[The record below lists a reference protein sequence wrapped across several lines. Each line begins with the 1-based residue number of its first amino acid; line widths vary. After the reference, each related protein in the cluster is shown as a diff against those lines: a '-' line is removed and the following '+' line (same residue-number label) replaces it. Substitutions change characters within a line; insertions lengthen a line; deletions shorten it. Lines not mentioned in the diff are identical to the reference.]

1 MPQGLQ
7 VFDANGNI
15 LLDTSSRVFK
25 GVLVQTVTETGS
37 PTVSFSSQDPTS
49 TVLVEALSNGE
60 GSPVPTI
67 TPITGGATIAWGA
80 DARGSG
86 FTREILVM
94 EF

>member
-7 VFDANGNI
+7 VYDASGNI

-25 GVLVQTVTETGS
+25 GVVVQSVTETGS
-37 PTVSFSSQDPTS
+37 PTVSFSGTDSTS
-49 TVLVEALSNGE
+49 TVLVEALSNGD

-67 TPITGGATIAWGA
+67 NSITGGVEIVWGA

>member
-1 MPQGLQ
+1 MSQGLQ
-7 VFDANGNI
+7 VWDANGNI
-15 LLDTSSRVFK
+15 MLDTSNRVFK
-25 GVLVQTVTETGS
+25 GVIIQSVVETGS
-37 PTVSFSSQDPTS
+37 PTVSFSGTDSTS
-49 TVLVEALSNGE
+49 TVLIEALSNGD

-86 FTREILVM
+86 FTRDILIM

>member
-7 VFDANGNI
+7 VWDANGNI
-15 LLDTSSRVFK
+15 LLDTSNRVFK
-25 GVLVQTVTETGS
+25 GVVVQSVTETGS
-37 PTVSFSSQDPTS
+37 PTVFFSGTDSTS
-49 TVLVEALSNGE
+49 TVVIQALSNE
-60 GSPVPTI
+60 ENSPVPII